1 MRGGCCRSGAARLFV
16 LTLLGFVATSWI
28 ITITLSSADATAH
41 IVENPFTPGSLQD
54 QQVPITLVLLLAVVG
69 AVFLPRAYS
78 PPRLHASGVSWRG
91 R

>member
-1 MRGGCCRSGAARLFV
+1 
-16 LTLLGFVATSWI
+16 VATSWI

-41 IVENPFTPGSLQD
+41 IVENPLTPGSLQD
-54 QQVPITLVLLLAVVG
+54 QQVPITLVLLAVVG